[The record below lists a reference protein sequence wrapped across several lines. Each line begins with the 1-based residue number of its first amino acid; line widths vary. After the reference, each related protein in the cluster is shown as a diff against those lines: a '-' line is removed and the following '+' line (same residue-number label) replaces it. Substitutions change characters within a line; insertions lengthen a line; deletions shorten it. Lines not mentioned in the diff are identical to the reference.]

1 MGVLDRGVVGRLVP
15 PALPPVVPE
24 APLRRLVL
32 AAAMR
37 DLAAVVRAAG
47 AGLEDT
53 VWAVTVRA
61 GVSTGVAVAAA
72 FAGAAVAGAGMA
84 VTGVVAA
91 AAGAALLAD
100 AFGAAALA
108 ALAWAA
114 LVLAAAARDRGVAM
128 AEGDGARRVVRR
140 ERNGLRPDWPA

>member
-32 AAAMR
+32 AAAVR
-37 DLAAVVRAAG
+37 GLAVLLAREAA

-53 VWAVTVRA
+53 VWAMTVSA
-61 GVSTGVAVAAA
+61 GVSAGVAVAAG
-72 FAGAAVAGAGMA
+72 FAGAAAAGMA

-91 AAGAALLAD
+91 AAGAGLLAD

-108 ALAWAA
+108 LAWAA
-114 LVLAAAARDRGVAM
+114 VALAAAARDRGVAM
-128 AEGDGARRVVRR
+128 AEGDGAR
-140 ERNGLRPDWPA
+140 

>member
-1 MGVLDRGVVGRLVP
+1 MGVLDRGVIGRLVP

-32 AAAMR
+32 AAAVR
-37 DLAAVVRAAG
+37 DLAAVVVRAAG

-61 GVSTGVAVAAA
+61 GVSAAA
-72 FAGAAVAGAGMA
+72 SFAGAAVAGAGMA

-91 AAGAALLAD
+91 AAGAAVA
-100 AFGAAALA
+100 
-108 ALAWAA
+108 
-114 LVLAAAARDRGVAM
+114 LAAAARDRGVAM
-128 AEGDGARRVVRR
+128 AEGDGAR
-140 ERNGLRPDWPA
+140 

>member
-61 GVSTGVAVAAA
+61 GVSAGVAVAAG
-72 FAGAAVAGAGMA
+72 FAGDAAAGMA

>member
-61 GVSTGVAVAAA
+61 GVSAGVAVAAG
-72 FAGAAVAGAGMA
+72 FAGAAAAGMA

-140 ERNGLRPDWPA
+140 ERNGLRPDWPT

>member
-1 MGVLDRGVVGRLVP
+1 MLDRGDVGRLVP
-15 PALPPVVPE
+15 PALPPVEPE

-32 AAAMR
+32 AAAVR

-61 GVSTGVAVAAA
+61 GVSAGFAVAAA

-91 AAGAALLAD
+91 AGAGLLAD

-128 AEGDGARRVVRR
+128 AEGDGAR
-140 ERNGLRPDWPA
+140 